1 MIRTRDRARVGTR
14 LGQAIVAATA
24 IYSLTVASAASA
36 FLLPLRAMDD
46 AWFPGSTAGVEVTA
60 LRMDASPAPEARNSG
75 NLDAWSWDL
84 ELRLH
89 CIAID
94 AQVVPLAVVS
104 TRPNATT
111 EVWINGRPA
120 NPSTVAVR
128 RDPALPEMVFDD
140 GALIQLACNPGDFVT
155 IRVRVVAEARVDSY
169 GQHFLDAPL
178 HTLAQFA
185 GTIDTAWM
193 NIQLPERPMALQSTI
208 TNPVWYEEPHPSLS
222 WYMRS
227 WEPSIPFQMSWLSPW
242 TTLQMVAGVESCPDP
257 WQVVQQMSAGN
268 IGAIRSYLAG
278 FDEGTLSFC
287 GMLPSVIHGAPLVS
301 GTSRAQLEAISMRR
315 YLPTLAHDVPLY
327 RENSVWNESMLSDV
341 ERMYARALQDAM
353 P

>member
-14 LGQAIVAATA
+14 LGRAILGATA
-24 IYSLTVASAASA
+24 VQCLMGASSASA

-46 AWFPGSTAGVEVTA
+46 SWFPGSTAGVEVTA
-60 LRMDASPAPEARNSG
+60 LRMDVSPALEARNTG
-75 NLDAWSWDL
+75 NPDAWSWDL

-89 CIAID
+89 CIAIE

-104 TRPNATT
+104 TGVDSTA
-111 EVWINGRPA
+111 EVWIDGRPA
-120 NPSTVAVR
+120 NASIVPVR
-128 RDPALPEMVFDD
+128 RDPALPEMIFDD
-140 GALIQLACNPGDFVT
+140 GALVQLACNPGDFVT
-155 IRVRVVAEARVDSY
+155 IRIRVLAEARVDSY

-178 HTLAQFA
+178 HTLGQFA
-185 GTIDTAWM
+185 GTIDTVWL
-193 NIQLPERPMALQSTI
+193 NIQLRERPMALQSTI

-242 TTLQMVAGVESCPDP
+242 TTLQMVTGVESCPDP

-268 IGAIRSYLAG
+268 VGAIRSYLAG

-287 GMLPSVIHGAPLVS
+287 GMLPSVIHGAPFSS
-301 GTSRAQLEAISMRR
+301 GASRAQLEAISMRR

-327 RENSVWNESMLSDV
+327 RENPAWNESMLSDV